1 MLLGHKIAA
10 NMVDTCAS
18 PARSRGKELVM
29 SLLAVTVGAD
39 PSVVVDTVRAVGWY
53 GVNVYHRLACSG
65 GCYDALSES
74 PDGVADGYCNTCG
87 LRPIVEASLY
97 AQPGMIDRDVSACVE
112 EGDVLVF
119 EGDPRVPPVL
129 FAVSRRMWEGVLVSA
144 RGWREFSVEAGACG
158 CKRRRVEVATVAARE
173 LLRGGRA

>member
-1 MLLGHKIAA
+1 
-10 NMVDTCAS
+10 
-18 PARSRGKELVM
+18 M

-39 PSVVVDTVRAVGWY
+39 PSTVVDQLHSVGWY

-74 PDGVADGYCNTCG
+74 PDGVADGYCDTCG
-87 LRPIVEASLY
+87 LRPVVEASLY
-97 AQPGMIDRDVSACVE
+97 AQPGMIDRDVYACVE

-119 EGDPRVPPVL
+119 ESDPCAAPVL
-129 FAVSRRMWEGVLVSA
+129 FAVSRPMWESFLVSA
-144 RGWREFSVEAGACG
+144 REWREFVVAAGACG

>member
-1 MLLGHKIAA
+1 
-10 NMVDTCAS
+10 
-18 PARSRGKELVM
+18 M
-29 SLLAVTVGAD
+29 SLLAVTVGSD

-53 GVNVYHRLACSG
+53 GVYVYHRLACSG

-74 PDGVADGYCNTCG
+74 PDGVADGYCDTCG
-87 LRPIVEASLY
+87 LRPVVEASLY

-129 FAVSRRMWEGVLVSA
+129 FAVSRPMWEGTLVSS
-144 RGWREFSVEAGACG
+144 RGWREFVVAAGTCG
-158 CKRRRVEVATVAARE
+158 CRRRRVEVATVAARG
-173 LLRGGRA
+173 LLRGGRVDS

>member
-1 MLLGHKIAA
+1 
-10 NMVDTCAS
+10 
-18 PARSRGKELVM
+18 M

-39 PSVVVDTVRAVGWY
+39 PSAAVDAVRAVGWY

-74 PDGVADGYCNTCG
+74 PDGVADGYCDTCG
-87 LRPIVEASLY
+87 LRPVVEASLC
-97 AQPGMIDRDVSACVE
+97 AQPGMVDRDVSACVE

-119 EGDPRVPPVL
+119 ESDPCVPPVL
-129 FAVSRRMWEGVLVSA
+129 FAVSRPMWERALVSS
-144 RGWREFSVEAGACG
+144 REWREFAVAAGACG
-158 CKRRRVEVATVAARE
+158 CQRRRVEVAIAAARE